1 VRMMFASKNSA
12 RTVPEGNLRAVSF
25 KGDRW
30 KKAAAWSVVTFALSL
45 GVGVIAW
52 SWYLGKQPTWEHGFV
67 SRRGERNASTPSE
80 PSVVTE
86 AAGTDAPRRA
96 IDGVRVADG
105 DASTVRYYTTMLD
118 NIPVARPQAGIAEAS
133 VVYEA
138 LVEGGLTRFM
148 AVFPETAA
156 PERIGPVRSA
166 RPYFIDWA
174 LEYDALYAHV
184 GGSPEALTK
193 IDAVGVRDL
202 NEMHAG
208 AAFWRDRTRDA
219 PHNTYTSMALL
230 SDAFAKRYGDRD
242 VAALRAWQFK
252 DDASVEER
260 AKEQSVSISYGHPN
274 IDVKWTFDPATDS
287 YRRTQGKKA
296 ADEKGKPVMAKNV
309 IVVYAKTAT
318 IDAVGRQRIE
328 TTGSGDALFAFDGN
342 AYHGTWRKSS
352 KSARTLFF
360 DAAGSEMRFNAGPL
374 WIQVVPT
381 DAKVTVT
388 P

>member
-1 VRMMFASKNSA
+1 MMSAPKNSA

-25 KGDRW
+25 KGDAW

-52 SWYLGKQPTWEHGFV
+52 SWYLGKQPTWENGFV
-67 SRRGERNASTPSE
+67 FRRGERK
-80 PSVVTE
+80 
-86 AAGTDAPRRA
+86 AADSGAPNMPVATAPDAPRRA
-96 IDGVRVADG
+96 IDGVRIADG
-105 DASTVRYYTTMLD
+105 DAVSMRYHAAMLD

-148 AVFPETAA
+148 AVYPETAVSK
-156 PERIGPVRSA
+156 RIGPVRSA

-174 LEYDALYAHV
+174 LEYDAQYVHV

-193 IDAVGVRDL
+193 IEDVDARDL

-230 SDAFAKRYGDRD
+230 SEAFTKRHGDRA
-242 VAALRAWQFK
+242 VTALRGWRFK
-252 DDASVEER
+252 DDAPIEDR
-260 AKEQSVSISYGHPN
+260 AKEQAIAISYGHPN

-287 YRRTQGKKA
+287 YRRAQGKKT
-296 ADEKGKPVMAKNV
+296 ADESGAPILAKNV
-309 IVVYAKTAT
+309 IVLFMKTST
-318 IDAVGRQRIE
+318 IDAVGRQRVE
-328 TTGSGDALFAFDGN
+328 TLGSGDAIFAFDGN
-342 AYHGTWRKSS
+342 AYHGTWKKAS
-352 KSARTLFF
+352 KSGRTLFF
-360 DAAGSEMRFNAGPL
+360 DGAGKEMTLNAGPI
-374 WIQVVPT
+374 WVQVVPT